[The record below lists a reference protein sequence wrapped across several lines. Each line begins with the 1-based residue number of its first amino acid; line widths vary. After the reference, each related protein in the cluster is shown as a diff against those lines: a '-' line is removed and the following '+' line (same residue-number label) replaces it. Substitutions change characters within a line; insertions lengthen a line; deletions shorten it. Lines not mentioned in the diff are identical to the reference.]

1 MRVRVRVRVRVQGR
15 PVDSF
20 PEVGL
25 EAERGAVHRI
35 TVVGEDVLGHRCQEV
50 TAFGTPEL
58 SRLVDDMFA
67 TNRVARGAGLAANQ
81 IGVDLQ
87 VFVWDITDDWE
98 VRHVGHI
105 ANPVLDEIPAG
116 HRRLVD
122 ESEDCLSVPGPYC
135 VVSRPDRA
143 VVRGRDLTAH
153 RW

>member
-1 MRVRVRVRVRVQGR
+1 MRCTASPWSART
-15 PVDSF
+15 F
-20 PEVGL
+20 W
-25 EAERGAVHRI
+25 
-35 TVVGEDVLGHRCQEV
+35 GHRCQEV

-122 ESEDCLSVPGPYC
+122 ESEDCLSVPGPLLC
-135 VVSRPDRA
+135 RVPPGPCGRPRP
-143 VVRGRDLTAH
+143 
-153 RW
+153 